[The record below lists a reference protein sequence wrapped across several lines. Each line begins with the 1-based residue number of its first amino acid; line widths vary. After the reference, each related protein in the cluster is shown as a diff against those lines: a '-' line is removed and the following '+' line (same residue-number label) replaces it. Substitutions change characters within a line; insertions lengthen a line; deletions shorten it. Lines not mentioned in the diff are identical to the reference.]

1 MLFHH
6 FLLKREH
13 KVIKAFSRESIKTYH
28 GSRRPLSMQNK
39 QPRIG
44 IFVCECGGNIGDVV
58 DVKAVID
65 TVKNWP
71 DVAVAKFHK
80 YLCSKP
86 AQEIIADSIRKD
98 NLDRVVV
105 ASCTPRMHLAT
116 FQSVLERAGLNPF
129 MLEFVNIREQD
140 SWILGPHPSAEATK
154 KAISLIHGGY
164 ERSRELEPLQTVSEK
179 GSREILI
186 VGGGIAGITA
196 ALELG
201 YLGYKVHL
209 VERKPSIGGN
219 MAKLTKVFPT
229 LDCAQCILTP
239 RMAEVGRNPN
249 VALYSYAE
257 VQEVSGR
264 PGNYDVRVLMKPRGV
279 DLQKCRNCGVCAKV
293 CPVIVSDEF
302 NEGLAQ
308 RKAAYQEFPQA
319 VPSAYT
325 IDFQACTKCRKCE
338 QLCPAKAISIDDKGM
353 TVDLHVGGIIMA
365 TGYQLHDAKRL
376 ETYGYGTY
384 KDVITMMQLERLVSA
399 TGPTGGYVKRADGKD
414 VKRMAML
421 LCAGS
426 RDKNYIPYCSRIC
439 CMYALKQA
447 FVLKK
452 MLGIDVTVYYT
463 DIRATGKG
471 YEDLYWRD
479 QEAGVSFI
487 RGKVAEVYRNAS
499 TDKLVVVAEDS
510 LSGEL
515 TNDEFDL
522 VGLATP
528 MVPPSGL
535 KELADKMKVATGED
549 GFITE
554 KHPKLDPVDSLVTG
568 IYACGCALS
577 PKDVRDTVSDGLGAA
592 AKAALFLKSDY
603 VTTSPEKAFV
613 LTDLCNGCQACV
625 PICPANAIG
634 MQNGKAVIN
643 PFMCTGCGACIPVCP
658 QEAIDFKN
666 ATAKQVLAQMRGV
679 LTDKDSGEVRILAFV
694 DKNVGYTG
702 MDFLGLDRAKYPEN
716 IRIVPVPTTAILG
729 KKLVLSAF
737 AYGADGV
744 LVIEGSE
751 EIDEH
756 FTKKRM
762 IDIGRELAQ
771 YGIENMRVRYSYVPL
786 PVYKK
791 AAELFSMFTDRIKK
805 FGPLAEE
812 KRNSIRQ
819 KLQI

>member
-1 MLFHH
+1 MD
-6 FLLKREH
+6 
-13 KVIKAFSRESIKTYH
+13 KA
-28 GSRRPLSMQNK
+28 

-58 DVKAVID
+58 DVKTIVD
-65 TVKNWP
+65 TIKNWP
-71 DVAVAKFHK
+71 DVVVAKYHK

-86 AQEIIADSIRKD
+86 AQEIIAEAVKKE
-98 NLDRVVV
+98 NLNRVVV
-105 ASCTPRMHLAT
+105 ASCTPRMHLTT
-116 FQSVLERAGLNPF
+116 FQSVLERAGLNPY

-154 KAISLIHGGY
+154 KAISLIKGGY
-164 ERSRELEPLQTVSEK
+164 ERSRDLEPLETISEK
-179 GSREILI
+179 GSREILVI
-186 VGGGIAGITA
+186 GGGIAGITA

-201 YLGYKVHL
+201 YLDYTVHL

-249 VALYSYAE
+249 VNLLTYSE
-257 VQEVSGR
+257 IQEVSGR
-264 PGNYDVRVLMKPRGV
+264 PGNYHVKVFMKPRGV
-279 DLQKCRNCGVCAKV
+279 DVQKCRNCGVCTKV
-293 CPVIVSDEF
+293 CPVSVPDEF
-302 NEGLAQ
+302 NEGLTQ
-308 RKAAYQEFPQA
+308 RKAAYIEFPQA
-319 VPSAYT
+319 VPSAYV
-325 IDFQACTKCRKCE
+325 IDFDSCTKCRKCE
-338 QLCPAKAISIDDKGM
+338 QLCPAKAISIDDPGQ
-353 TVDLHVGGIIMA
+353 TVDLHVGGLIIA
-365 TGYQLHDAKRL
+365 TGYELYDAKNL
-376 ETYGYGTY
+376 ETYGYGSY
-384 KDVITMMQLERLVSA
+384 KDVITMMDLERLVSA
-399 TGPTGGYVKRADGKD
+399 TGPTGGYVKRADGSD
-414 VKRMAML
+414 VKRMAIV

-452 MLGIDVTVYYT
+452 MLGIDVSIYYT

-487 RGKVAEVYRNAS
+487 RGKIAEVYKSNKNG
-499 TDKLVVVAEDS
+499 KLMTIAEDTIT
-510 LSGEL
+510 GEL
-515 TNDEFDL
+515 IEEEFDMIA
-522 VGLATP
+522 LATP
-528 MVPPSGL
+528 MVPPAGL
-535 KELADKMKVATGED
+535 KELADKMRVATGED

-568 IYACGCALS
+568 IFACGCALS
-577 PKDVRDTVSDGLGAA
+577 PKDVRDTVSDGLGAS

-613 LTDLCNGCQACV
+613 IADLCDGCQACIPV
-625 PICPANAIG
+625 CPTNAIN
-634 MQNGKAVIN
+634 MKEDKATVN

-658 QEAIDFKN
+658 REAIDFKN
-666 ATAKQVLAQMRGV
+666 ATTKQTLAQLQGVLAE
-679 LTDKDSGEVRILAFV
+679 KEANEVRIIAFV
-694 DKNVGYTG
+694 DRNVGYTG
-702 MDFLGLDRAKYPEN
+702 MDFLGLDRTPYPEN
-716 IRIVPVPTTAILG
+716 IRIVPVPSTAILS
-729 KKLVLSAF
+729 KKLLLSAF

-762 IDIGRELAQ
+762 IEMGRELAQ
-771 YGIENMRVRYSYVPL
+771 FGIENMRVRYSYVPL

-791 AAELFSMFTDRIKK
+791 AAELFTMFTDRIKK
-805 FGPLAEE
+805 FGPLSED
-812 KRNSIRQ
+812 KRNNIKQ
-819 KLQI
+819 KILS

>member
-1 MLFHH
+1 MNLPNQTIQ
-6 FLLKREH
+6 RE
-13 KVIKAFSRESIKTYH
+13 ISRMEKKS
-28 GSRRPLSMQNK
+28 
-39 QPRIG
+39 PRIG
-44 IFVCECGGNIGDVV
+44 IFVCECGGNIGEVV
-58 DVKAVID
+58 DVKAVVD
-65 TVKNWP
+65 AAKNWEG
-71 DVAVAKFHK
+71 VAVAKYHK

-86 AQEIIADSIRKD
+86 AQEMILDSVKKE

-116 FQSVLERAGLNPF
+116 FQSVLDRAGLNPF

-140 SWILGPHPSAEATK
+140 SWILGPHPSPEATK
-154 KAISLIHGGY
+154 KAISLVKGGY
-164 ERSRELEPLQTVSEK
+164 ERSRELEPLQTISEK

-186 VGGGIAGITA
+186 IGGGISGITA

-201 YLGYKVHL
+201 YLGYKVHM

-249 VALYSYAE
+249 VKLYTYAE

-264 PGNYDVRVLMKPRGV
+264 PGNYDVKVFMKPRGIDV
-279 DLQKCRNCGVCAKV
+279 EKCRSCGVCTKV
-293 CPVIVSDEF
+293 CPISVPDEF
-302 NEGLAQ
+302 NEGWSQ
-308 RKAAYQEFPQA
+308 RKAAYVEFPQA
-319 VPSAYT
+319 VPSSYT
-325 IDFQACTKCRKCE
+325 IDFNSCTLCGKCE
-338 QLCPAKAISIDDKGM
+338 KLCPAKAVNLTDKGC
-353 TVDLHVGGIIMA
+353 TVNLHVGGIIVA
-365 TGYQLHDAKRL
+365 TGYQLYDAKKL

-384 KDVITMMQLERLVSA
+384 KDVITMMDLERFVSA
-399 TGPTGGYVKRADGKD
+399 TGPTGGYIKRADGTD
-414 VKRMAML
+414 VKRMAIA

-439 CMYALKQA
+439 CMYSLKQA

-487 RGKVAEVYRNAS
+487 RGKIAEVYKKNNG
-499 TDKLVVVAEDS
+499 KLVAVAEDT
-510 LSGEL
+510 LTGEM
-515 TNDEFDL
+515 TEEEFDMIA
-522 VGLATP
+522 LATP
-528 MVPPSGL
+528 MVPPTGL
-535 KELADKMKVATGED
+535 KELAEKMKVPIGED

-568 IYACGCALS
+568 IYACGCGLS
-577 PKDVRDTVSDGLGAA
+577 PKDVRDTVSDSLGASA
-592 AKAALFLKSDY
+592 EAALFLKGDY
-603 VTTSPEKAFV
+603 VTTSPEKAYV
-613 LTDLCNGCQACV
+613 IDDLCNGCQACI
-625 PICPANAIG
+625 PICPTNAIT
-634 MQNGKAVIN
+634 MHEGKAKID
-643 PFMCTGCGACIPVCP
+643 PFQCTGCGACIPICP

-666 ATAKQVLAQMRGV
+666 ATTKQIIATLKGVLA
-679 LTDKDSGEVRILAFV
+679 DKDPGEVRIVAFV

-702 MDFLGLDRAKYPEN
+702 MDFLGLDRTKYPEN
-716 IRIVPVPTTAILG
+716 IRLVTVPTTAILG
-729 KKLVLSAF
+729 LKHFLNAF
-737 AYGADGV
+737 AFGADGV
-744 LVIEGSE
+744 MVIEGTQ
-751 EIDEH
+751 EIDEK

-762 IDIGRELAQ
+762 IDLGRDLAK

-791 AAELFSMFTDRIKK
+791 AAELFTMFTDRIKK
-805 FGPLAEE
+805 FGPFPED
-812 KRNSIRQ
+812 KRSSIKQ
-819 KLQI
+819 KLSV

>member
-1 MLFHH
+1 ME
-6 FLLKREH
+6 K
-13 KVIKAFSRESIKTYH
+13 KT
-28 GSRRPLSMQNK
+28 
-39 QPRIG
+39 PRIG

-58 DVKAVID
+58 DVKAVVD
-65 TVKNWP
+65 AVKSWEGVP
-71 DVAVAKFHK
+71 VAKYHT

-86 AQEIIADSIRKD
+86 AQEMIVEAAKKE

-116 FQSVLERAGLNPF
+116 FQSVLEQAGLNPF

-154 KAISLIHGGY
+154 KAVSLIRGGY
-164 ERSRELEPLQTVSEK
+164 ERSRELEPLQLISEK

-186 VGGGIAGITA
+186 IGGGIAGITA

-201 YLGYKVHL
+201 YLGYKIHL
-209 VERKPSIGGN
+209 VERMSSIGGN

-239 RMAEVGRNPN
+239 RMAEVGRNTN
-249 VALYSYAE
+249 VNLYTYAE

-264 PGNYDVRVLMKPRGV
+264 PGNYDVKVHMKPRGV
-279 DLQKCRNCGVCAKV
+279 DVQKCRSCGVCAKV
-293 CPVIVSDEF
+293 CPVTVPDEF
-302 NEGLAQ
+302 NEGWSQ
-308 RKAAYQEFPQA
+308 RKAAYIEFPQA

-325 IDFQACTKCRKCE
+325 IDFKSCTKCGKCE
-338 QLCPAKAISIDDKGM
+338 KLCPAKAISLADQGS

-365 TGYQLHDAKRL
+365 TGYQLYDAKKL
-376 ETYGYGTY
+376 ETYGYGNY
-384 KDVITMMQLERLVSA
+384 RDVITMMDLERFVSA
-399 TGPTGGYVKRADGKD
+399 TGPTGGYIKKADGSD
-414 VKRMAML
+414 VKRMAIV

-452 MLGIDVTVYYT
+452 MLGIDVCIYYT

-479 QEAGVSFI
+479 EEAGVSFI
-487 RGKVAEVYRNAS
+487 RGKVAEVYKDGKS
-499 TDKLVVVAEDS
+499 GKLVAVAEDTIT
-510 LSGEL
+510 GEM
-515 TNDEFDL
+515 TEEQFDM
-522 VGLATP
+522 VALATP
-528 MVPPSGL
+528 MVAPEGL
-535 KELADKMKVATGED
+535 KELAEKMKVSIGED

-568 IYACGCALS
+568 IFACGCALS
-577 PKDVRDTVSDGLGAA
+577 PKDVRDTVSDGLGAS
-592 AKAALFLKSDY
+592 AKAALFLKSDH
-603 VTTSPEKAFV
+603 VTTSPEKAYV
-613 LTDLCNGCQACV
+613 ITDLCNGCKACV
-625 PICPANAIG
+625 PICPTHAIT
-634 MQNGKAVIN
+634 MQEDKAKID
-643 PFMCTGCGACIPVCP
+643 PFLCTGCGACIPVCP

-666 ATAKQVLAQMRGV
+666 STTKQIIAQLRGV
-679 LTDKDSGEVRILAFV
+679 LTDKEPNDVRIVAFV

-702 MDFLGLDRAKYPEN
+702 MDFLGLDRTNYPEN
-716 IRIVPVPTTAILG
+716 IRIVSVPTTAILG
-729 KKLVLSAF
+729 LKHLLYAF

-744 LVIEGSE
+744 LVIEGTQ
-751 EIDEH
+751 EIDEK

-762 IDIGRELAQ
+762 IDMGRELAK

-791 AAELFSMFTDRIKK
+791 AAELFTMFTERIKK
-805 FGPLAEE
+805 FGPVAEDKRKAIKE
-812 KRNSIRQ
+812 KIQ
-819 KLQI
+819 A